1 MREQRE
7 SLVKTSPARVAAAV
21 LATLMIMFI
30 VPMPVYGVF
39 TAAGAV
45 VLPDQ
50 GTNPNFLVSI
60 LVIKI
65 GFALAFV
72 LLFRLAAPALDGRW
86 WSYAVTWWL
95 LFALLET
102 GKAIGPGYTAVEALA
117 GIVSE
122 AFYCPLSAMAVARL
136 LVRQ

>member
-1 MREQRE
+1 MREQRK
-7 SLVKTSPARVAAAV
+7 SSVKASPARVAAAV
-21 LATLMIMFI
+21 LATLMIMFV

-39 TAAGAV
+39 TVAGAV

-50 GTNPNFLVSI
+50 GTNPNFLASI

-72 LLFRLAAPALDGRW
+72 LLFQLAAPALGGRW
-86 WSYAVTWWL
+86 RSYAASWWL
-95 LFALLET
+95 LFALLEI
-102 GKAIGPGYTAVEALA
+102 GKAIEPTYSAVEALA

-122 AFYCPLSAMAVARL
+122 AFYCPLSAMTVARL
-136 LVRQ
+136 LIRR